1 MKRSLG
7 LLLGLLPAIELFSCA
22 PHSQQ
27 TYYQRYKVDEGKI
40 LLAKEKWKAERQL
53 RFYIKQVA
61 LQVKDLKKAIE
72 ELNRQLIKQNEIN
85 ENFATDIYVLKR
97 KIAKIERELN
107 AIKGYSQVKKV
118 YKEVKELRRETKK
131 LKDQIQ
137 PESGS
142 SENKTGGGNK

>member
-22 PHSQQ
+22 PLNTQQ
-27 TYYQRYKVDEGKI
+27 TYYQRYKVDEEKI

-53 RFYIKQVA
+53 SFYIKQVA

-142 SENKTGGGNK
+142 SENKTGR